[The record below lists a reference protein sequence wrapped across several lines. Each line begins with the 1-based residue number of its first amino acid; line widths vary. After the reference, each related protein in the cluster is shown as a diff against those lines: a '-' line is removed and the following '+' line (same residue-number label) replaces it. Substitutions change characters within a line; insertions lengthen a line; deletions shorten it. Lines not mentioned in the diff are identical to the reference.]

1 MATACQCTLVANVQ
15 YLSAEHSG
23 VCPNLYAWQA
33 MHQGRG
39 AGVGRGEDGG
49 GTGVM

>member
-1 MATACQCTLVANVQ
+1 MHIGGECSVFVR
-15 YLSAEHSG
+15 SAQRRVSD
-23 VCPNLYAWQA
+23 LYAWQA